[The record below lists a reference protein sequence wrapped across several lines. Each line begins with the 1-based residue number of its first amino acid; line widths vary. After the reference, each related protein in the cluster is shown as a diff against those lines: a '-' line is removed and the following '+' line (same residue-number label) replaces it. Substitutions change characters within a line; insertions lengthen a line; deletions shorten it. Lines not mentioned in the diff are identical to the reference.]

1 MNHPAELPIHQYL
14 DNASNGKT
22 TMSDE
27 TIEQV
32 AQDIKDAMKR
42 QFGGGSRRDKFRLR
56 MSNIGRPTC
65 QLWWEKNHPEKALPK
80 PTTFVMNMLIG
91 DIVEAAFKGI
101 LTEAGIKFEESDNVS
116 LELDSETRISGS
128 YDLVVD
134 GALDDVKSASPWSYQ
149 NKFESYDT
157 LAKGDSFG
165 YVGQLAGYIKAS
177 GKKVGGWWVVNKG
190 NGEIKYVPASG
201 LDVDAEI
208 DKIKETVKTVEGNEF
223 KRCFEPEPEMYRG
236 KLSGNNKLPDGCK
249 FCDYR
254 YACWDKE
261 IKDLPSKVYQ
271 GKKTPPTVSYIGEVV
286 D

>member
-1 MNHPAELPIHQYL
+1 MEHPAELPIHQYL
-14 DNASNGKT
+14 DRASNGQT

-32 AQDIKDAMKR
+32 AQDIKDALKR
-42 QFGGGSRRDKFRLR
+42 QFGGGNKRDEFRLR

-101 LTEAGIKFEESDNVS
+101 LKEAGVKYEDKDNNVS
-116 LELDSETRISGS
+116 LQLDNTTVNGS
-128 YDLVVD
+128 YDLVVN
-134 GALDDVKSASPWSYQ
+134 GALDDVKSASFWSYT

-165 YVGQLAGYIKAS
+165 YIGQLAGYIKAT
-177 GKKVGGWWVVNKG
+177 GKKIGGWWVVNKA
-190 NGEIKYVPASG
+190 NGQIKYIAATG
-201 LDVDAEI
+201 LNLAKEVKKLNETA
-208 DKIKETVKTVEGNEF
+208 KIVEANVF
-223 KRCFEPEPEMYRG
+223 KRCFEPEPEVYRG
-236 KLSGNNKLPDGCK
+236 KESGNKILPEGCK
-249 FCDYR
+249 FCDFR
-254 YACWDKE
+254 YACWED

-271 GKKTPPTVSYIGEVV
+271 GKKIPPTVSYIGEVT

>member
-42 QFGGGSRRDKFRLR
+42 QFGGGNRRDKFRLR

-101 LTEAGIKFEESDNVS
+101 LKEAGVKYEDKDNTVS
-116 LELDSETRISGS
+116 LELDNTTVNGS

-134 GALDDVKSASPWSYQ
+134 GALDDVKSASHWSYT

-157 LAKGDSFG
+157 LAKGDGFG
-165 YVGQLAGYIKAS
+165 YIGQLAGYIKAS
-177 GKKVGGWWVVNKG
+177 AKKIGGWWVVNKA
-190 NGEIKYVPASG
+190 NGQIKYVPATG
-201 LDVDAEI
+201 LDLDAEI
-208 DKIKETVKTVEGNEF
+208 AKLNRTAKIVEANEF
-223 KRCFEPEPEMYRG
+223 KRCFEPAPEVYRG
-236 KLSGNNKLPDGCK
+236 KASGNKVLPEGCR

-254 YACWDKE
+254 YSCWDT

-286 D
+286 G

>member
-22 TMSDE
+22 TISDE

-101 LTEAGIKFEESDNVS
+101 LKEAGVKYEDKDNTVS
-116 LELDSETRISGS
+116 LELDNATVNGS

-134 GALDDVKSASPWSYQ
+134 GALDDVKSASHWSYT

-157 LAKGDSFG
+157 LAKGDGFG
-165 YVGQLAGYIKAS
+165 YIGQLAGYIKAS
-177 GKKVGGWWVVNKG
+177 AKKIGGWWVVNKA
-190 NGEIKYVPASG
+190 NGQIKYVPASG
-201 LDVDAEI
+201 LNLDAEI
-208 DKIKETVKTVEGNEF
+208 AKLNRTAKIVEANEF
-223 KRCFEPEPEMYRG
+223 KRCFEPEPEVYRG
-236 KLSGNNKLPDGCK
+236 KASGNKVLPDGCR

-254 YACWDKE
+254 YSCWDT
-261 IKDLPSKVYQ
+261 IKDLPSRVYQ

-286 D
+286 G

>member
-1 MNHPAELPIHQYL
+1 MEHPAELPIHQYL
-14 DNASNGKT
+14 DRASNGQT

-32 AQDIKDAMKR
+32 AQDIKDALKR
-42 QFGGGSRRDKFRLR
+42 QFGGGNKRDEFRLR

-101 LTEAGIKFEESDNVS
+101 LKEAGVKYEDKDNNVS
-116 LELDSETRISGS
+116 LQLDNTTVNGS
-128 YDLVVD
+128 YDLVVND
-134 GALDDVKSASPWSYQ
+134 ALDDVKSASFWSYT

-165 YVGQLAGYIKAS
+165 YIGQLAGYIKAT
-177 GKKVGGWWVVNKG
+177 GKKIGGWWVVNKA
-190 NGEIKYVPASG
+190 NGQIKYIAATG
-201 LDVDAEI
+201 LNLAKEVKKLNETA
-208 DKIKETVKTVEGNEF
+208 KIVEANVF
-223 KRCFEPEPEMYRG
+223 KRCFEPEPEIYRG
-236 KLSGNNKLPDGCK
+236 KESGNKILPEGCK
-249 FCDYR
+249 FCDFR
-254 YACWDKE
+254 YACWED

-271 GKKTPPTVSYIGEVV
+271 GKKIPPTVSYIGEVT

>member
-1 MNHPAELPIHQYL
+1 MEHPAELPIHQYL
-14 DNASNGKT
+14 DRASNGQT

-32 AQDIKDAMKR
+32 AQDIKDALKR
-42 QFGGGSRRDKFRLR
+42 QFGGGNKRGEFRLR

-101 LTEAGIKFEESDNVS
+101 LKEAGVKYEDKDNNVS
-116 LELDSETRISGS
+116 LQLDNTTVNGS
-128 YDLVVD
+128 YDLVVN
-134 GALDDVKSASPWSYQ
+134 GALDDVKSASFWSYT

-165 YVGQLAGYIKAS
+165 YIGQLAGYIKAT
-177 GKKVGGWWVVNKG
+177 GKKIGGWWVVNKA
-190 NGEIKYVPASG
+190 NGQIKYIAATG
-201 LDVDAEI
+201 LNLAKEVKKLNETA
-208 DKIKETVKTVEGNEF
+208 KIVEANVF
-223 KRCFEPEPEMYRG
+223 KRCFEPEPEVYRG
-236 KLSGNNKLPDGCK
+236 KESGNKILPEGCK
-249 FCDYR
+249 FCDFR
-254 YACWDKE
+254 YACWED

-271 GKKTPPTVSYIGEVV
+271 GKKIPPTVSYIGEVT

>member
-1 MNHPAELPIHQYL
+1 
-14 DNASNGKT
+14 
-22 TMSDE
+22 
-27 TIEQV
+27 
-32 AQDIKDAMKR
+32 
-42 QFGGGSRRDKFRLR
+42 

-101 LTEAGIKFEESDNVS
+101 LKEAGVKYEDKDNAVS
-116 LELDSETRISGS
+116 LELDNTTVNGS

-134 GALDDVKSASPWSYQ
+134 GALDDVKSASHWSYT

-157 LAKGDSFG
+157 LAKGDGFG
-165 YVGQLAGYIKAS
+165 YIGQLAGYIKAS
-177 GKKVGGWWVVNKG
+177 AKKIGGWWVVNKA
-190 NGEIKYVPASG
+190 NGQIKYVPATG
-201 LDVDAEI
+201 LDLNAEI
-208 DKIKETVKTVEGNEF
+208 AKLNRTAKIVEANEF
-223 KRCFEPEPEMYRG
+223 KRCFEPAPEVYRG
-236 KLSGNNKLPDGCK
+236 KASGNKVLPEGCK

-254 YACWDKE
+254 YSCWDT

-286 D
+286 G

>member
-14 DNASNGKT
+14 DRASNGQT

-32 AQDIKDAMKR
+32 AQDIKDALKR
-42 QFGGGSRRDKFRLR
+42 QFGGGNRRGEFRLR

-101 LTEAGIKFEESDNVS
+101 LKEAGVVYEDSDTVS
-116 LELDSETRISGS
+116 LELDNTTVNGS

-134 GALDDVKSASPWSYQ
+134 GALDDVKSASHWSYT

-157 LAKGDSFG
+157 LANGDSFG

-177 GKKVGGWWVVNKG
+177 GKKTGGWWVVNKA
-190 NGEIKYVPASG
+190 NGQIKYVAATG
-201 LDVDAEI
+201 LDLE
-208 DKIKETVKTVEGNEF
+208 KEVAKLNETAKTVESNEF
-223 KRCFEPEPEMYRG
+223 KRCFEPDPEVYRG
-236 KLSGNNKLPDGCK
+236 KASGNKILPEGCK

-254 YACWDKE
+254 YACWDN

-286 D
+286 G

>member
-1 MNHPAELPIHQYL
+1 MEHPAELPIHQYL
-14 DNASNGKT
+14 DRASNGQT

-32 AQDIKDAMKR
+32 AQDIKDALKR
-42 QFGGGSRRDKFRLR
+42 QFGGGNKRGEFRLR

-101 LTEAGIKFEESDNVS
+101 LKEAGVKYEDKDNNVS
-116 LELDSETRISGS
+116 LQLDDTTVNGS

-134 GALDDVKSASPWSYQ
+134 GALDDVKSASFWSYT

-165 YVGQLAGYIKAS
+165 YIGQLAGYIKAT
-177 GKKVGGWWVVNKG
+177 GKKIGGWWVVNKA
-190 NGEIKYVPASG
+190 NGQIKYIAATG
-201 LDVDAEI
+201 LNLAKEVKKLNETA
-208 DKIKETVKTVEGNEF
+208 KIVEANVF
-223 KRCFEPEPEMYRG
+223 KRCFEPEPEVYRG
-236 KLSGNNKLPDGCK
+236 KESGNKILPDGCK
-249 FCDYR
+249 FCDFR
-254 YACWDKE
+254 YACWED

-271 GKKTPPTVSYIGEVV
+271 GKKIPPTVSYIGEVT